1 MPGSKR
7 VLTDS
12 FIERRMHDNDLTE
25 DQLFGYR
32 EDELPHIQAGTVM
45 LIPEVEKERVL
56 DLLQETLR
64 LRIELGSLVSGI
76 RGDPYLRS
84 MSARG
89 EDFLY
94 VSVQPVQ
101 HLSTSPIAYLL
112 QRLSKHLESKYSIDI
127 PPAELHF
134 EITGG
139 ERIPNGYTLL
149 DLVFVAATSAY
160 RNDHFADTYK
170 ILRITLDLRPMLVP
184 LGPLVRTSC
193 RTRFDC
199 EHLSAFVLT
208 GCRKIQRKCQLFLK
222 VSEIQTRKGKVT

>member
-1 MPGSKR
+1 MTFVFHACGSQLLNFEMPGSKR
-7 VLTDS
+7 VFTDS
-12 FIERRMHDNDLTE
+12 FIARRMHDNDLTE

-32 EDELPHIQAGTVM
+32 EDELPHFQAGTVM

-64 LRIELGSLVSGI
+64 FRIELGSLVSGI
-76 RGDPYLRS
+76 RGDPYLCS

-89 EDFLY
+89 DDFFY

-101 HLSTSPIAYLL
+101 HLSTTPVAFLL

-127 PPAELHF
+127 PPAELQL

-139 ERIPNGYTLL
+139 ERIPNGYTPLL
-149 DLVFVAATSAY
+149 DLVLIAATSAY

-170 ILRITLDLRPMLVP
+170 ILRITLDLRQILVP
-184 LGPLVRTSC
+184 LGPSGQNL
-193 RTRFDC
+193 
-199 EHLSAFVLT
+199 L
-208 GCRKIQRKCQLFLK
+208 
-222 VSEIQTRKGKVT
+222 

>member
-12 FIERRMHDNDLTE
+12 FIERRMRDNDLTE

-45 LIPEVEKERVL
+45 LIPEVAKERVL

-64 LRIELGSLVSGI
+64 LRIELGSLASGI

-94 VSVQPVQ
+94 VSVQPLCSCNISIQERPLRRHVQ
-101 HLSTSPIAYLL
+101 NIADHIGSKTNSGSSRPLWSEPPVEFDLIVSTLVHL
-112 QRLSKHLESKYSIDI
+112 
-127 PPAELHF
+127 F
-134 EITGG
+134 
-139 ERIPNGYTLL
+139 
-149 DLVFVAATSAY
+149 
-160 RNDHFADTYK
+160 
-170 ILRITLDLRPMLVP
+170 
-184 LGPLVRTSC
+184 
-193 RTRFDC
+193 
-199 EHLSAFVLT
+199 
-208 GCRKIQRKCQLFLK
+208 
-222 VSEIQTRKGKVT
+222 

>member
-1 MPGSKR
+1 MTFVFHACGSQLLNFEMPGSKR

-64 LRIELGSLVSGI
+64 LRIELGALVSGV

-89 EDFLY
+89 DDSLY

-101 HLSTSPIAYLL
+101 HLSTSPLHSFFNVC
-112 QRLSKHLESKYSIDI
+112 LSIWNLSI
-127 PPAELHF
+127 PLTFHQLNF
-134 EITGG
+134 
-139 ERIPNGYTLL
+139 
-149 DLVFVAATSAY
+149 
-160 RNDHFADTYK
+160 
-170 ILRITLDLRPMLVP
+170 DLRLPVENESQM
-184 LGPLVRTSC
+184 
-193 RTRFDC
+193 D
-199 EHLSAFVLT
+199 
-208 GCRKIQRKCQLFLK
+208 ILFLIL
-222 VSEIQTRKGKVT
+222 SL

>member
-12 FIERRMHDNDLTE
+12 FIARRMHDNDLTE

-64 LRIELGSLVSGI
+64 FRIELGSLVSGI

-89 EDFLY
+89 DDFLY

-101 HLSTSPIAYLL
+101 HLSTTPIAFLL
-112 QRLSKHLESKYSIDI
+112 QRLSKHLES
-127 PPAELHF
+127 PAELRF

-170 ILRITLDLRPMLVP
+170 ILRITLDLRPILVP
-184 LGPLVRTSC
+184 LGPSGQNL
-193 RTRFDC
+193 
-199 EHLSAFVLT
+199 L
-208 GCRKIQRKCQLFLK
+208 
-222 VSEIQTRKGKVT
+222 

>member
-1 MPGSKR
+1 MTFVFHACGSQFLNFEMPGSKR

-12 FIERRMHDNDLTE
+12 FIARGMHDNDLPE

-45 LIPEVEKERVL
+45 LIPEIEKERVL
-56 DLLQETLR
+56 DMLQETLR
-64 LRIELGSLVSGI
+64 FRIDLGALVSQV

-89 EDFLY
+89 DDFLY
-94 VSVQPVQ
+94 VSVQPVE
-101 HLSTSPIAYLL
+101 HLSTSPIAFLV

-127 PPAELHF
+127 APAELHF

-139 ERIPNGYTLL
+139 ERIANGYTLL

-170 ILRITLDLRPMLVP
+170 ILRMTLDLRPILVP
-184 LGPLVRTSC
+184 LGPVGQNL
-193 RTRFDC
+193 
-199 EHLSAFVLT
+199 L
-208 GCRKIQRKCQLFLK
+208 
-222 VSEIQTRKGKVT
+222 

>member
-1 MPGSKR
+1 MTFVFHACGSQLLSFEMPGSKR

-12 FIERRMHDNDLTE
+12 FIARRMHDNDLTE
-25 DQLFGYR
+25 EQLFAYR

-64 LRIELGSLVSGI
+64 LRIELGSLVSMV

-89 EDFLY
+89 DDFLY

-101 HLSTSPIAYLL
+101 HLSTAPIAFLL

-127 PPAELHF
+127 PPAELRF

-149 DLVFVAATSAY
+149 DLVFVAATSAIQERPFRRHVQNTAY
-160 RNDHFADTYK
+160 HIGSKTNFGSAGSFWSEPLADCFVAH
-170 ILRITLDLRPMLVP
+170 DL
-184 LGPLVRTSC
+184 
-193 RTRFDC
+193 
-199 EHLSAFVLT
+199 
-208 GCRKIQRKCQLFLK
+208 I
-222 VSEIQTRKGKVT
+222 VSI

>member
-1 MPGSKR
+1 MTFVFHACGSQLLSFEMPGSKR

-12 FIERRMHDNDLTE
+12 FIARRMHDNDLTE
-25 DQLFGYR
+25 EQLFAYR

-45 LIPEVEKERVL
+45 LLLIPEVEKERVL

-64 LRIELGSLVSGI
+64 LRIELGSLVSMV

-89 EDFLY
+89 DDFLY

-101 HLSTSPIAYLL
+101 HLSTAPIAFLL
-112 QRLSKHLESKYSIDI
+112 QRLSKRLESKYSIDI
-127 PPAELHF
+127 PPAELRF

-139 ERIPNGYTLL
+139 ERIPNGYILL

-170 ILRITLDLRPMLVP
+170 ILRITLDLRPILVP
-184 LGPLVRTSC
+184 LGPAGQNL
-193 RTRFDC
+193 
-199 EHLSAFVLT
+199 L
-208 GCRKIQRKCQLFLK
+208 
-222 VSEIQTRKGKVT
+222 

>member
-12 FIERRMHDNDLTE
+12 FIARRMHDNDLTE

-64 LRIELGSLVSGI
+64 FRIELGSLVSGI

-89 EDFLY
+89 DDFFY

-101 HLSTSPIAYLL
+101 HLSTSPIAFLL
-112 QRLSKHLESKYSIDI
+112 QRLSISIWNLSIPLTSHQLNFNLRLPVENEYQMDI
-127 PPAELHF
+127 
-134 EITGG
+134 
-139 ERIPNGYTLL
+139 
-149 DLVFVAATSAY
+149 
-160 RNDHFADTYK
+160 
-170 ILRITLDLRPMLVP
+170 
-184 LGPLVRTSC
+184 
-193 RTRFDC
+193 
-199 EHLSAFVLT
+199 
-208 GCRKIQRKCQLFLK
+208 LFLIL
-222 VSEIQTRKGKVT
+222 SL

>member
-56 DLLQETLR
+56 DLLQER
-64 LRIELGSLVSGI
+64 FRIELGSLVSGI

-89 EDFLY
+89 DDFLY

-101 HLSTSPIAYLL
+101 HLSTSPIAFLL

-149 DLVFVAATSAY
+149 DLVFVAAAY

-170 ILRITLDLRPMLVP
+170 ILRITLDLRPILVP
-184 LGPLVRTSC
+184 LGPVRTSC
-193 RTRFDC
+193 R
-199 EHLSAFVLT
+199 
-208 GCRKIQRKCQLFLK
+208 LFC
-222 VSEIQTRKGKVT
+222 

>member
-1 MPGSKR
+1 MTFVFHACGSQLLDFEMPGSKR

-12 FIERRMHDNDLTE
+12 FIARRMHDNDLTE

-45 LIPEVEKERVL
+45 LIPGVEKERVL

-64 LRIELGSLVSGI
+64 FRIELGSLVSGI

-101 HLSTSPIAYLL
+101 HLSTSPIAFLL

-127 PPAELHF
+127 PPAELRF
-134 EITGG
+134 EITW
-139 ERIPNGYTLL
+139 RRPNSKWIY
-149 DLVFVAATSAY
+149 S
-160 RNDHFADTYK
+160 
-170 ILRITLDLRPMLVP
+170 
-184 LGPLVRTSC
+184 S
-193 RTRFDC
+193 
-199 EHLSAFVLT
+199 
-208 GCRKIQRKCQLFLK
+208 
-222 VSEIQTRKGKVT
+222 